1 MLDLHAPLVNPIA
14 KLDIRDLLK
23 SSPSPPPSQTTQAP
37 PFSRSILV
45 PSSYA
50 QHPAIPSPS
59 TSGSSQYSTSTV
71 PAIPFNHQQSQPH
84 RQHPAQPIYLSNTSQ
99 AVFQQNPKLN
109 PAAAASASGK
119 RPPPDDHPVGSPKRK
134 QTKWSPAE
142 NALII
147 QLRGSGLKWEDIS
160 KKLPGRSAISCRLHY
175 QNYLEKRSEWDEE
188 KRNKLARVYERLKPE
203 LWQPIANDLGVPWR
217 AAEAMH
223 WALGE
228 HEMARRANVTP
239 FSIAAAHAEPG
250 EPGGGRVAQRDRM
263 LESTRVFEGQD
274 LRTLN
279 SPFNGNRSGH
289 HPTPYGATPSLPTP
303 GIGSGEAFP
312 GYDDDE
318 EDVDVKDEDDEDEE
332 EKPKVRRRRRGGETR
347 LPGLAELEG
356 GISAFAGRGR
366 RVKGEE
372 QDVKRR
378 RE

>member
-1 MLDLHAPLVNPIA
+1 M
-14 KLDIRDLLK
+14 
-23 SSPSPPPSQTTQAP
+23 
-37 PFSRSILV
+37 
-45 PSSYA
+45 
-50 QHPAIPSPS
+50 
-59 TSGSSQYSTSTV
+59 
-71 PAIPFNHQQSQPH
+71 
-84 RQHPAQPIYLSNTSQ
+84 
-99 AVFQQNPKLN
+99 FQQNPKLN

-188 KRNKLARVYERLKPE
+188 KRNKLARVYERYDTSTLSFPSCLSLHPKTSSSERSYLQLQGLTAHRLKPE